1 MNLEIVYSKN
11 ADRFLSENANR
22 ITESEVDDLIVRA
35 VKKILKIEE
44 AAIDIK
50 ALRGEY
56 RGYFRIRKGKIR
68 IVFSL
73 KRNEIPVAFIRAIDF
88 RKDVY
93 K

>member
-44 AAIDIK
+44 AAMDIK
-50 ALRGEY
+50 ALKGEY

-73 KRNEIPVAFIRAIDF
+73 KRNEISVAFIRAIDF